1 LWRAHTLL
9 NKAKIQPE
17 CSLLFQSARKGYTL
31 PQFESC
37 ALEDAYDEL
46 EILGFPVSMSA
57 FDMLKTNFRGDVM
70 AADLSAHVGQ
80 EVRMVG
86 NYITAKHVRTVSG
99 GIMNFGTFVDAQ
111 DHFFDTTHFPPT
123 LKQYPFK
130 GAGLYLIK
138 GVVVQDFGFPS
149 IEVECMAKLPIHNDP
164 RG

>member
-1 LWRAHTLL
+1 
-9 NKAKIQPE
+9 
-17 CSLLFQSARKGYTL
+17 LFQSARKGYTL
-31 PQFESC
+31 PQFDSC

-70 AADLSAHVGQ
+70 ATDLSAHVGQ

-99 GIMNFGTFVDAQ
+99 GIMNFGTFVDAH